1 MLRLSSSFQRILAQL
16 LYQQNFNEGGVLS
29 VMITNKEDQEDTNEK
44 GERREWGELKLLTW
58 LAL

>member
-29 VMITNKEDQEDTNEK
+29 VMITNKEDQEDT
-44 GERREWGELKLLTW
+44 RRGK
-58 LAL
+58 